1 MPLAVVPLMRVALD
15 GNPDELRVS
24 VRTRVVGKAEAPD
37 EVAEASEVI
46 VVIMTSAEESPFEE
60 EESCA
65 EVDEVVE
72 ADCARARGP
81 RRRAVTAVTRCTV
94 GIVVD

>member
-1 MPLAVVPLMRVALD
+1 MPLAVVPLIRVALD

-94 GIVVD
+94 GIVVE